1 MGFNNEI
8 MKYEAKFLIMATELS
23 QSYCDK
29 ILLEMDKH
37 TDIPHSVFAFAF
49 ESLKGMEL
57 FCEAIKIGAY
67 SQAASLLRQLTEKVA
82 ILYVLSKHS
91 ECYESFKKYKS
102 LQLSILKKEPEAK
115 QKANEI
121 FNQKCQTKSLK
132 QQDLRTFL
140 EFGWLLE
147 CSDSFGPN
155 QLYKIAGIED
165 IGEWRETFNSYVHN
179 KVFCL
184 QAADNLFLVVGE
196 LIYICASLF
205 DYFMIGYH
213 NISGFNFVVNGQHY
227 RNEFEKLFTAWTAEK
242 QKDRG
247 INRIEQQ
254 SNRRRQTRD
263 AETQMPALR
272 KTLCRCGRRET
283 AEQKRTETA

>member
-1 MGFNNEI
+1 MELNNKI
-8 MKYEAKFLIMATELS
+8 MEYEAKFILTVTELS

-67 SQAASLLRQLTEKVA
+67 SQSATLLRQLTEQVA
-82 ILYVLSKHS
+82 ILYVLSNHP
-91 ECYESFKKYKS
+91 ECYESFKTYKS
-102 LQLSILKKEPEAK
+102 LQLGILKKEHEAK
-115 QKANEI
+115 QKADEL

-132 QQDLRTFL
+132 RQGLHTFL

-155 QLYKIAGIED
+155 QLYKVAGIED
-165 IGEWRETFNSYVHN
+165 IGEWRETFNSYVHS
-179 KVFCL
+179 KIFCL
-184 QAADNLFLVVGE
+184 QAADNFSLVVGD

-213 NISGFNFVVNGQHY
+213 NISGFNFVISGKHY
-227 RNEFEKLFTAWTAEK
+227 RDEFVKLSTAWTAAK
-242 QKDRG
+242 KKDRG
-247 INRIEQQ
+247 I
-254 SNRRRQTRD
+254 
-263 AETQMPALR
+263 
-272 KTLCRCGRRET
+272 
-283 AEQKRTETA
+283 KRN